1 MTGLNT
7 LDTTQHDNTLADFQM
22 QQNSSGNQNGNGSD
36 VGRRTDERPPVMA
49 EVSGEKLL
57 QNATIQKAAG
67 LNKNQTSALKKLN
80 LAKVGEYLGN
90 LFTAVGKSAV
100 KGFRA
105 VKNFFSGHHKAVPSA
120 AELKEMK
127 NIFSI
132 GLELDDD
139 SSSSGNISYK
149 DFKNLFTLG
158 IGSLGDQPYA
168 SKGEFYQA
176 LSEKH
181 GSAIFKPFEALVDK
195 LCVKLGSGD
204 AAKGQEMLKNAVIS
218 IQGSF
223 DSKNGLHAELFS
235 CMFKDL
241 SGAPDSLKDTTDK
254 NPADILKFLD
264 QRLRSIVGTHVLGA
278 SKNAEKPVNS
288 NAQAS
293 SQQAPASV
301 KQAQAS
307 GQQAPAPDLPLNRE
321 LAESLIF
328 TAKPGAAVDGS
339 ILIKKDTTGLKK
351 AVTNFM
357 NKQAAPFIQ
366 THGSAAVASMVSK
379 LSGIP
384 EDALKASYDLQK
396 ALVNCLFIKGSESAN
411 KLIELLNN
419 NGTAKGFEKLVNERL
434 QEFEKYVQDPAKIP
448 NPVSAAVGS
457 DASVQSRQPFP
468 GPYKCAVDTAKFAE
482 MPDGDTLRNCGAWI
496 SSYQNPGTVSALD
509 IAQRLDRMS
518 HNIEHFLMNVSKYK
532 HGEIDAVNANRIKY
546 AIGSPIIDKVRMAA
560 YVALEEIADD
570 FVSKFGPDAIKR
582 IVESVGGKYDPK
594 NSTYVLDL
602 ARVVLCD
609 NEVFKGN
616 AAIASATG
624 KYGQYS
630 DNAQG
635 LADIFIDGINA
646 YAEKLGLKPL
656 DKPLALQPPV
666 NKEIAEKLIFKAE
679 PGGDYDNSFTL
690 GVSRDNTG
698 LGEAQ
703 HKFFKQADAL
713 IESFGVEHTASVVS
727 KLTGIPADNINVSRI
742 LRLAMLNSLFIEG
755 TESANKLRELLN
767 NNCTEKDLSALIQKE
782 MENLKKYLQDP
793 AAIPN
798 VISAEPVSKSE
809 YLMAGNIPGPY
820 KCSFDTAKFNPAD
833 KNFIP
838 NLLAFDSQGSVVPP
852 SGLIA
857 RLDREASNVNEML
870 ENLEKCKNGQY
881 NEVNRNR
888 TENSYIREEVVRPY
902 FVLEEITNDFISK
915 FGKEAVKQI
924 VESIGGK
931 YEQDNSTDTIE
942 LARALLRENREFN
955 AHLELNACVMESPGA
970 YRPNLAGFAD
980 IFIDAIN
987 AQASKLGLQPLN
999 K

>member
-1 MTGLNT
+1 
-7 LDTTQHDNTLADFQM
+7 
-22 QQNSSGNQNGNGSD
+22 
-36 VGRRTDERPPVMA
+36 
-49 EVSGEKLL
+49 
-57 QNATIQKAAG
+57 
-67 LNKNQTSALKKLN
+67 
-80 LAKVGEYLGN
+80 
-90 LFTAVGKSAV
+90 
-100 KGFRA
+100 
-105 VKNFFSGHHKAVPSA
+105 
-120 AELKEMK
+120 MK

-176 LSEKH
+176 LAEKH

-278 SKNAEKPVNS
+278 SKNAEKPVSS

-293 SQQAPASV
+293 AQQAPASV

-307 GQQAPAPDLPLNRE
+307 GQQAPAPDLPLNKE

-328 TAKPGAAVDGS
+328 TAKPGAQIDGS
-339 ILIKKDTTGLKK
+339 ILIRMAKDTSGFKK

-434 QEFEKYVQDPAKIP
+434 QEFEKYVQDPSKIP

-457 DASVQSRQPFP
+457 DASVQSRQPAP
-468 GPYKCAVDTAKFAE
+468 GPYKCSVDTAKFAN
-482 MPDGDTLRNCGAWI
+482 MRDGDNLRNCGLWLSTPAK
-496 SSYQNPGTVSALD
+496 PGTVSALD
-509 IAQRLDRMS
+509 IVRRLDPISVMGGM
-518 HNIEHFLMNVSKYK
+518 EHFLMNVTKCK
-532 HGEIDAVNANRIKY
+532 HGEIDAINNKRPA
-546 AIGSPIIDKVRMAA
+546 GSPIIDRTRMAA
-560 YVALEEIADD
+560 YLALEEIADD

-582 IVESVGGKYDPK
+582 IVESVGGTYDPK

-602 ARVVLCD
+602 ARVVFCN
-609 NEVFKGN
+609 NEVFEGN
-616 AAIASATG
+616 YAIASLAS

-630 DNAQG
+630 DNDQG
-635 LADIFIDGINA
+635 LVDIFIDGINA

-656 DKPLALQPPV
+656 DKPLELQPPV
-666 NKEIAEKLIFKAE
+666 NKEIAEKLIFKPE
-679 PGGDYDNSFTL
+679 PGADYDNSFTL

-703 HKFFKQADAL
+703 HKFFNQADAL

-742 LRLAMLNSLFIEG
+742 LRFAMLNSLFIEG

-767 NNCTEKDLSALIQKE
+767 NNGTEKDLSALIQKE

-798 VISAEPVSKSE
+798 VISAEPVIKSE
-809 YLMAGNIPGPY
+809 YKMAGNIPGPY

-833 KNFIP
+833 KNFTP
-838 NLLAFDSQGSVVPP
+838 NLLAFDSQGSVEPP
-852 SGLIA
+852 SRLIA
-857 RLDREASNVNEML
+857 KLDKEASNVNEML

-888 TENSYIREEVVRPY
+888 TGNSLIKEEVVRPY

-942 LARALLRENREFN
+942 LARALIRENREFDV
-955 AHLELNACVMESPGA
+955 HLELSACVMESPGA

-987 AQASKLGLQPLN
+987 VQASKLGLQPLN

>member
-7 LDTTQHDNTLADFQM
+7 LDTTQRDNTLADFQM

-57 QNATIQKAAG
+57 QNATIQKTAG
-67 LNKNQTSALKKLN
+67 LSKNQTSALKKLN

-278 SKNAEKPVNS
+278 SKNAEKPVSS

-301 KQAQAS
+301 RQAQAS

-328 TAKPGAAVDGS
+328 TAKLGAQIDGS
-339 ILIKKDTTGLKK
+339 ILLKKDTTGLKK

-434 QEFEKYVQDPAKIP
+434 QEFEKYVQDPSKIP

-457 DASVQSRQPFP
+457 DASVPSRQPFP

-742 LRLAMLNSLFIEG
+742 LRFAMLNSLFIED

-798 VISAEPVSKSE
+798 VISAEPVRKSE

>member
-7 LDTTQHDNTLADFQM
+7 LDTTQRDNTLADFQM

-57 QNATIQKAAG
+57 QNATIQKTAG
-67 LNKNQTSALKKLN
+67 LSKNQTSALKKLS

-181 GSAIFKPFEALVDK
+181 GSTIFKPFEALVDK

-241 SGAPDSLKDTTDK
+241 SGAPDNLKDTTDK

-264 QRLRSIVGTHVLGA
+264 QRLRSIVGTHVLGT

-307 GQQAPAPDLPLNRE
+307 GQQAPAPDLPLNKE

-328 TAKPGAAVDGS
+328 TAKPGAQIDGS
-339 ILIKKDTTGLKK
+339 ILLKKDTTGLKK

-396 ALVNCLFIKGSESAN
+396 ALINCLFIKGSESAN

-448 NPVSAAVGS
+448 NPVSAAVG
-457 DASVQSRQPFP
+457 
-468 GPYKCAVDTAKFAE
+468 
-482 MPDGDTLRNCGAWI
+482 
-496 SSYQNPGTVSALD
+496 
-509 IAQRLDRMS
+509 
-518 HNIEHFLMNVSKYK
+518 
-532 HGEIDAVNANRIKY
+532 
-546 AIGSPIIDKVRMAA
+546 
-560 YVALEEIADD
+560 
-570 FVSKFGPDAIKR
+570 
-582 IVESVGGKYDPK
+582 
-594 NSTYVLDL
+594 
-602 ARVVLCD
+602 
-609 NEVFKGN
+609 
-616 AAIASATG
+616 
-624 KYGQYS
+624 
-630 DNAQG
+630 
-635 LADIFIDGINA
+635 
-646 YAEKLGLKPL
+646 
-656 DKPLALQPPV
+656 
-666 NKEIAEKLIFKAE
+666 
-679 PGGDYDNSFTL
+679 
-690 GVSRDNTG
+690 
-698 LGEAQ
+698 
-703 HKFFKQADAL
+703 
-713 IESFGVEHTASVVS
+713 
-727 KLTGIPADNINVSRI
+727 
-742 LRLAMLNSLFIEG
+742 
-755 TESANKLRELLN
+755 
-767 NNCTEKDLSALIQKE
+767 
-782 MENLKKYLQDP
+782 
-793 AAIPN
+793 
-798 VISAEPVSKSE
+798 
-809 YLMAGNIPGPY
+809 
-820 KCSFDTAKFNPAD
+820 
-833 KNFIP
+833 
-838 NLLAFDSQGSVVPP
+838 
-852 SGLIA
+852 
-857 RLDREASNVNEML
+857 
-870 ENLEKCKNGQY
+870 
-881 NEVNRNR
+881 
-888 TENSYIREEVVRPY
+888 
-902 FVLEEITNDFISK
+902 
-915 FGKEAVKQI
+915 
-924 VESIGGK
+924 
-931 YEQDNSTDTIE
+931 
-942 LARALLRENREFN
+942 
-955 AHLELNACVMESPGA
+955 
-970 YRPNLAGFAD
+970 
-980 IFIDAIN
+980 
-987 AQASKLGLQPLN
+987 
-999 K
+999 